1 MIPIDDNT
9 YNNLMWE
16 NVDGQSLDSLLQG
29 LQIMGAEP
37 IDYPLTDGVIIY
49 AKNTRTDKL
58 IIINIG
64 ADQLSP
70 EESGSPF
77 YISIATV

>member
-64 ADQLSP
+64 ADPLSP